1 MKTRLSTYNLE
12 YFDDVNSIPGT
23 TGPGIPK
30 AIRSA
35 LSKKYGGVNT
45 SATES
50 YGAAKAVKQFE
61 EECGWNSTTSNFI
74 RPKCT
79 DQFQFIRKTPQF
91 DLSKYY
97 NEIDIVIP
105 SIRDLDFLEDWKS
118 FFQHFHLIIIQD
130 GDPDKFL
137 RIPQWA
143 DYELYNRRDIEASL
157 GKDKQWI
164 ISSQDASI
172 RNFGFL
178 ISNKTFIYTID
189 DDCLPAQD
197 ANGNHINALQRHIQ
211 NLVTNSTPYF
221 FNTLYDPYREGS
233 DFVRGYPFSLR
244 RGVPTAISHGI
255 WLNAPDYDA
264 PTQLLK
270 VDERNTLLADITITV
285 PAGVLYPM
293 CSMNVAFNRKLI
305 GPAFMQGLMG
315 SGMPWGRYDDMFAG
329 WASKVVADHLG
340 LGVKTGAPYIRH
352 NKASNPFTNLKKE
365 YMGMFWQEDIIAFFQ
380 KVRFSSS
387 AKTPQDC
394 YLELA
399 EMIRANLSYLNEYFS
414 RLATAMEI
422 WIEQWNRAQNGEMS
436 FRPSRKNRRKS
447 AVSPFAVFTICRNEP
462 GYLPIW
468 LKYYR
473 RYFADEDIY
482 ILDNDSNDGS
492 TSNLPVNV
500 IRVHSEK
507 YFDHYWLVETIQNK
521 LRDLLKSGYKYVLFA
536 EIDEIIIPDPAKY
549 PLGLIDY
556 INRTNIS
563 VVRVKAYDVRHN
575 ATSES
580 TLKLNESILQQR
592 RYWTRRHHYDKPLL
606 TNKLLHW
613 SPGFH
618 YCQEPATQLEYF
630 FCFN

>member
-50 YGAAKAVKQFE
+50 YGAAK
-61 EECGWNSTTSNFI
+61 
-74 RPKCT
+74 
-79 DQFQFIRKTPQF
+79 
-91 DLSKYY
+91 
-97 NEIDIVIP
+97 
-105 SIRDLDFLEDWKS
+105 
-118 FFQHFHLIIIQD
+118 D

-329 WASKVVADHLG
+329 WASKVVVDHLG

-563 VVRVKAYDVRHN
+563 VVRVKAYDGRKFDHVSL
-575 ATSES
+575 ATNGS
-580 TLKLNESILQQR
+580 
-592 RYWTRRHHYDKPLL
+592 
-606 TNKLLHW
+606 
-613 SPGFH
+613 
-618 YCQEPATQLEYF
+618 
-630 FCFN
+630 